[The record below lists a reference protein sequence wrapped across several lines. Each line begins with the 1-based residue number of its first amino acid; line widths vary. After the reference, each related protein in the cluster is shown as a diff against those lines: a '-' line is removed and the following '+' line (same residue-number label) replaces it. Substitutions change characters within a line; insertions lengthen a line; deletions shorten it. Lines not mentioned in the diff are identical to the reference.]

1 VTGARFV
8 PLVLKQVARHRT
20 RSLLTASGVALAM
33 FLFATISAA
42 EEGVRAAT
50 TAAARDTT
58 LVVYRENR
66 FCPSTS
72 RLPEHYQA
80 RMERIAGV
88 REVVPIKVVVNNCR
102 AGMDVVTFRGVPE
115 RDIALVARRLT
126 FVGGSVEAWRARS
139 DAALVGEAL
148 ATRRRVR
155 VGETLSAA
163 GVTAVVAGIVRSKE
177 IQDENVAYVQLP
189 FLQRAAA
196 GGGPGVVTQ
205 FNVRVSDD
213 AEPEAVARAI
223 DDEFRTDPE
232 PTATRPE
239 RAFVAYAARDVVQ
252 IVGFARLLGW
262 ACLAAVLALVGN
274 AIVLSVQDRIKEH
287 AILQTLGYRPRLIA
301 GLIVSEGLVLSLSGG
316 VAGVLAAALAVRLG
330 RFTMT
335 VEGVSLTA
343 SASVTVTLVGLGLAA
358 VLGIAAG
365 LVPAVQASRRPIAS
379 CFRSV

>member
-1 VTGARFV
+1 MPGLRFI
-8 PLVLKQVARHRT
+8 PLVMKQVVRHRT
-20 RSLLTASGVALAM
+20 RSILTASGVALAM

-42 EEGVRAAT
+42 EHGVRAAT
-50 TAAARDTT
+50 TAAAQDAT

-72 RLPEHYQA
+72 RLPEHYQS
-80 RMERIAGV
+80 RIERIAGV

-115 RDIALVARRLT
+115 WDIESMSRRLT
-126 FVGGSVEAWRARS
+126 FVSGSLEAWRARS

-148 ATRRRVR
+148 ATRRRVK
-155 VGETLSAA
+155 VGETLIAA
-163 GVTAVVAGIVRSKE
+163 GVTAVVAGIVRSNE
-177 IQDENVAYVQLP
+177 VQDENVAYVQLP
-189 FLQRAAA
+189 FLQQAAA
-196 GGGPGVVTQ
+196 GGGLGVVTQ
-205 FNVRVSDD
+205 FNVRVADD

-223 DDEFRTDPE
+223 DDEFRRDAE

-239 RAFVAYAARDVVQ
+239 QAFVAHAARDVVQ

-274 AIVLSVQDRIKEH
+274 AIILSVQDRIKEH

-301 GLIVSEGLVLSLSGG
+301 GLIVSEGLVLSLVGG
-316 VAGVLAAALAVRLG
+316 AAGVLAAALAVRLG

-343 SASVTVTLVGLGLAA
+343 STSLTVTLIGLALAAGLG
-358 VLGIAAG
+358 VAAG
-365 LVPAVQASRRPIAS
+365 LVPAWQASRRPIAS